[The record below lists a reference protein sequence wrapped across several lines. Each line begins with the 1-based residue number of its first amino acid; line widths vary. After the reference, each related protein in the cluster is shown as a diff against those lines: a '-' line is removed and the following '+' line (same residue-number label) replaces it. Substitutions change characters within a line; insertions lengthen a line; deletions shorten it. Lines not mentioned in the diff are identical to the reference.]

1 MNGSD
6 DDLRQEIALFRYT
19 VIADL
24 VHLPVGARGIGD
36 KLRDKASQS
45 YTIFRRWPSTSW
57 RRRTRPASAT

>member
-45 YTIFRRWPSTSW
+45 YTISETGLVPSGV
-57 RRRTRPASAT
+57 RLA